1 VPQGVRVQIPPSPLK
16 GNKGPL
22 AGETG
27 QGIRRKILKIEKQLL
42 EDHQMELTVEV
53 EADLMEANK
62 RRAAKQIA
70 KRGKIPGF
78 RPGKAPYEVI
88 LRHYG
93 EAAIVEQAMD
103 LLVDEIYPKVLEQAE
118 IQPAAAGSLEK
129 IEELDP
135 PKLIFKVP
143 LAPEIDLGDYRSLRL
158 PYKYSAPG
166 KKELDEALKEM
177 QRMYATTETVERSVE
192 IGDYVLVDV
201 KGERAKPKEEEDRAA
216 ALSRNGYALVVREEA
231 KDDEWPYPGFSKELV
246 GMSPGE
252 TKTIKHKFP
261 KNDSDESLQGET
273 VNFEVT
279 VKTVRSMTLPDLDDE
294 FAKTTGQYETLDELK
309 EALKTDLDDRA
320 KAEYDDEYFVELIDK
335 IKAGATIKYPPQ
347 VVEHEAE
354 HVIDD
359 LRQRLAQQGLD
370 LDTYFKMRQTSQEQF
385 MEEEAKPVAVK
396 RLERSLIL
404 DQLAREE
411 KIEVD
416 EGSLQNEFGQTLTEL
431 QYQGLNLDKMRGG
444 KRGQQQVAEAI
455 AMESASRLITRR
467 TLDRIK
473 AIATGEYKPEEAAE
487 GEEKPEE
494 TSAAEN
500 AALSESK
507 RPSESAELKTEDKT
521 KAKKPASKKSTAAK
535 SKSTSKKTTVKKTE
549 EVDSE

>member
-1 VPQGVRVQIPPSPLK
+1 
-16 GNKGPL
+16 
-22 AGETG
+22 
-27 QGIRRKILKIEKQLL
+27 LKIEKQLL

-53 EADLMEANK
+53 EADRMNASK

-103 LLVDEIYPKVLEQAE
+103 LLVDEIYPKILEEAE

-166 KKELDEALKEM
+166 KKELDEALKET
-177 QRMYATTETVERSVE
+177 QRMYATTETVERPVE

-201 KGERAKPKEEEDRAA
+201 KGKRVKPKEEEDRAA
-216 ALSRNGYALVVREEA
+216 ALSRNGYALVIREEA
-231 KDDEWPYPGFSKELV
+231 QDDEWPYPGFSKELV
-246 GMSPGE
+246 GMGSGE
-252 TKTIKHKFP
+252 TKTVKHKFP
-261 KNDSDESLQGET
+261 KDDVDESLQGET

-279 VKTVRSMTLPDLDDE
+279 VKTVRSMTLPELDDD

-309 EALKTDLDDRA
+309 EALKTDLEERA

-370 LDTYFKMRQTSQEQF
+370 LETYFKMRQTTQEQF
-385 MEEEAKPVAVK
+385 MEEEAKPVAIK

-431 QYQGLNLDKMRGG
+431 QYQGLNLDKVRGG

-455 AMESASRLITRR
+455 AMESANRLITRR

-473 AIATGEYKPEEAAE
+473 AIAIGEYKPEEAEEAAE
-487 GEEKPEE
+487 GEEKPKE
-494 TSAAEN
+494 TSAT
-500 AALSESK
+500 K
-507 RPSESAELKTEDKT
+507 KTGKSAETKAEGET

-535 SKSTSKKTTVKKTE
+535 SKSASKKKTAKKTE
-549 EVDSE
+549 KVESE

>member
-1 VPQGVRVQIPPSPLK
+1 MVR
-16 GNKGPL
+16 
-22 AGETG
+22 ETG
-27 QGIRRKILKIEKQLL
+27 QGLWRKILKIEKQLL
-42 EDHQMELTVEV
+42 EDHQIELTVEV
-53 EADLMEANK
+53 EADRMEANK

-88 LRHYG
+88 VRHYG

-103 LLVDEIYPKVLEQAE
+103 LLVDEIYPKVLEEAE

-135 PKLIFKVP
+135 PKLIFRVP

-166 KKELDEALKEM
+166 KKELDEALKEV
-177 QRMYATTETVERSVE
+177 QQMYATTETVERPVE
-192 IGDYVLVDV
+192 MGDYVMVDV
-201 KGERAKPKEEEDRAA
+201 KGERAKPKDEEDRAA
-216 ALSRNGYALVVREEA
+216 ALSRSGYAVVVREEA

-246 GMSPGE
+246 GMNSGE
-252 TKTIKHKFP
+252 SKTVKHKFP
-261 KNDSDESLQGET
+261 KDDPDELLQGET

-279 VKTVRSMTLPDLDDE
+279 MKTVQSLTLPELDDG

-309 EALKTDLDDRA
+309 ESLKTELENRS
-320 KAEYDDEYFVELIDK
+320 KTEYEDEYFIKLIDK

-370 LDTYFKMRQTSQEQF
+370 LETYFKMRQTTQEQF
-385 MEEEAKPVAVK
+385 LEEEAKPVAIK

-404 DQLAREE
+404 DQLARDE
-411 KIEVD
+411 KIKVD

-431 QYQGLNLDKMRGG
+431 QYQGLNLDQVRGG
-444 KRGQQQVAEAI
+444 KRGQQEMAEAI
-455 AMESASRLITRR
+455 AMELANRLITRR
-467 TLDRIK
+467 TLERIK
-473 AIATGEYKPEEAAE
+473 AIATGEYKPEETEAEAE
-487 GEEKPEE
+487 GEEKPKKA
-494 TSAAEN
+494 SAAKK
-500 AALSESK
+500 SSK
-507 RPSESAELKTEDKT
+507 SAEKKAEGET
-521 KAKKPASKKSTAAK
+521 KAKKSAPTKSTAAK
-535 SKSTSKKTTVKKTE
+535 PKSASKKTTAKKSDDKKSE
-549 EVDSE
+549 EAKPE

>member
-1 VPQGVRVQIPPSPLK
+1 
-16 GNKGPL
+16 
-22 AGETG
+22 
-27 QGIRRKILKIEKQLL
+27 LKIEKQLL
-42 EDHQMELTVEV
+42 EDHQVELTVEV
-53 EADLMEANK
+53 EADRMEANK

-88 LRHYG
+88 VRHYG

-103 LLVDEIYPKVLEQAE
+103 LLVDEIYPKVLEEAE

-135 PKLIFKVP
+135 PKLIFRVP

-166 KKELDEALKEM
+166 KKELDEALKEV
-177 QRMYATTETVERSVE
+177 QQMYATTETVEQPVE
-192 IGDYVLVDV
+192 VGDYVMVDV
-201 KGERAKPKEEEDRAA
+201 KGERAKPKETEDRAA
-216 ALSRNGYALVVREEA
+216 ALSRDGYALVVREEA

-252 TKTIKHKFP
+252 SKTVKHKFP
-261 KNDSDESLQGET
+261 KDDPDESLQGET

-279 VKTVRSMTLPDLDDE
+279 MKTVRSMTLPELNDD
-294 FAKTTGQYETLDELK
+294 FAKTTGQFETLEELT
-309 EALKTDLDDRA
+309 ESLKTDLENRS
-320 KAEYDDEYFVELIDK
+320 KAEYEDEYFVELIDK

-370 LDTYFKMRQTSQEQF
+370 LETYFKMRQTTQEQF
-385 MEEEAKPVAVK
+385 LEEEAKPVAIK

-404 DQLAREE
+404 DQLARDE

-431 QYQGLNLDKMRGG
+431 QYQGLNLDQVGGG
-444 KRGQQQVAEAI
+444 KRGQQQMAEAI

-467 TLDRIK
+467 TLERIK
-473 AIATGEYKPEEAAE
+473 AIATGEYKPEEAEEAVEEATEAEEKPKKASAAKKSSKSAEKKAE
-487 GEEKPEE
+487 GE
-494 TSAAEN
+494 
-500 AALSESK
+500 
-507 RPSESAELKTEDKT
+507 T
-521 KAKKPASKKSTAAK
+521 KAKKSASTKSTTTK
-535 SKSTSKKTTVKKTE
+535 SKSGSKKTTAKKTE
-549 EVDSE
+549 EVETE

>member
-279 VKTVRSMTLPDLDDE
+279 VKTVRSMTLPELDDE